1 MKFRN
6 RTTWL
11 PLCLAALS
19 ASPVGAEVQ
28 VAEVIHGHVV
38 LQRGKPVPIWGI
50 AVGILTIGIIIP
62 FTTEYWCV
70 QGSGTQ

>member
-1 MKFRN
+1 V
-6 RTTWL
+6 TTHPHLIGSWYRVD
-11 PLCLAALS
+11 AS
-19 ASPVGAEVQ
+19 ACRDGIAQVQ
-28 VAEVIHGHVV
+28 TF
-38 LQRGKPVPIWGI
+38 VPIWGI